1 MTASTDSQIAFGTDG
16 WRAIIAEEFTFAN
29 VRVCAQG
36 VARYLQKQGTTQQG
50 IVVGYDTRFGSDRF
64 AAAIAEVLA
73 ANGVPVDLCQ
83 TFAPTPT
90 ISYNVV
96 ARKAAG
102 GIIVTASHNPPEWNG
117 FKYKPDYGGSAS
129 PEIITAVEG
138 EIHAA
143 ETAGPPLTMPLD
155 EARHDGKV
163 TMFDPRPAYVDQ
175 LRSLVDVER
184 IREAGLRVAFD
195 PMYGAGIGYLHDVL
209 DGGATE
215 ITEIHGEPNPA
226 FPGMRQPEPISHNL
240 GPLRETVL
248 RSRYSVGLATDGDAD
263 RVGGIDELGRFLT
276 PLQFFALLA
285 YYLLEIRGERGPLVK
300 SITSSRMIDI
310 LGDLYGVPV
319 YEEPVGFKYVG
330 PRMMET
336 NALIGGEESGGFG
349 FRGHVP
355 ERDGVLSAL
364 YILDALARTGWTM
377 SGMVN
382 RLYEAVGPHHYDRLD
397 LTFAAPLR
405 GEILERVAAGQP
417 SELAGVAVTDVST
430 GDGFRF
436 TLEDGSWL
444 LIRFSGTEPLL
455 RIYAE
460 ARSMERVQKV
470 IGAGRDLTGV

>member
-1 MTASTDSQIAFGTDG
+1 
-16 WRAIIAEEFTFAN
+16 
-29 VRVCAQG
+29 
-36 VARYLQKQGTTQQG
+36 
-50 IVVGYDTRFGSDRF
+50 
-64 AAAIAEVLA
+64 
-73 ANGVPVDLCQ
+73 
-83 TFAPTPT
+83 
-90 ISYNVV
+90 
-96 ARKAAG
+96 
-102 GIIVTASHNPPEWNG
+102 
-117 FKYKPDYGGSAS
+117 
-129 PEIITAVEG
+129 
-138 EIHAA
+138 
-143 ETAGPPLTMPLD
+143 
-155 EARHDGKV
+155 
-163 TMFDPRPAYVDQ
+163 
-175 LRSLVDVER
+175 
-184 IREAGLRVAFD
+184 
-195 PMYGAGIGYLHDVL
+195 
-209 DGGATE
+209 
-215 ITEIHGEPNPA
+215 
-226 FPGMRQPEPISHNL
+226 
-240 GPLRETVL
+240 
-248 RSRYSVGLATDGDAD
+248 
-263 RVGGIDELGRFLT
+263 
-276 PLQFFALLA
+276 
-285 YYLLEIRGERGPLVK
+285 
-300 SITSSRMIDI
+300 MIDI

-397 LTFAAPLR
+397 LAFASPLR

-417 SELAGVAVTDVST
+417 SELAGVAVTDVSR

-470 IGAGRDLTGV
+470 IGAGSRPDGRVAYANIR